1 MKKHELQT
9 PAILLDLDKL
19 EHNIQSWQAL
29 CNENGKELWPMI
41 KTHKSTAL
49 AKMQLDAG
57 ATGFL
62 CGTLD
67 ECEMVYQLGA
77 KHIMYAYPTAN
88 PVNIRRLLP
97 FAKDAELI
105 IRLDTVRAAEILNS
119 EAEKAG
125 VIVSYTVIVDMDF
138 HRFGMPADAVVDF
151 VKTLSSLK
159 NLKFRG
165 ISTHPGQVY
174 GCTTRAALE
183 EVAKLEKDTMKRAAD
198 ALAAAGFPCEIIS
211 SGSTPTFEIAIK
223 DKTLNVSHPGNYT
236 FFDNI
241 QISLGTCGEDACSL
255 RVLAT
260 VVSHPSE
267 GFYLFDAGSKCLGLD
282 QGAHTFA
289 LIAFC
294 LILKYDMR
302 TATGNAKFLNLAS
315 NCASLAVYILAG
327 TVYWKVA
334 IPAAVLNICG
344 NYAGAGVAIKK
355 GAAVIR
361 KMLIVVIVLLFIKI
375 IYDMF
380 F

>member
-223 DKTLNVSHPGNYT
+223 DKTLNVSHPGN
-236 FFDNI
+236 
-241 QISLGTCGEDACSL
+241 
-255 RVLAT
+255 
-260 VVSHPSE
+260 
-267 GFYLFDAGSKCLGLD
+267 FDAGSKCLGLD
-282 QGAHTFA
+282 QGAH
-289 LIAFC
+289 
-294 LILKYDMR
+294 
-302 TATGNAKFLNLAS
+302 GNS
-315 NCASLAVYILAG
+315 
-327 TVYWKVA
+327 
-334 IPAAVLNICG
+334 
-344 NYAGAGVAIKK
+344 AIKGFGYVVGHPELTIVGLSEEVAKVKADGTCDLQVGDQVEIIPNHSCSTANNTGWYTCVRGDEIVDFIAVDARENSKKK
-355 GAAVIR
+355 GT
-361 KMLIVVIVLLFIKI
+361 L
-375 IYDMF
+375 
-380 F
+380 

>member
-125 VIVSYTVIVDMDF
+125 VTVSYTVIVDMDF

-174 GCTTRAALE
+174 GCTTRVALE
-183 EVAKLEKDTMKRAAD
+183 EVAKLEKDTMKKAAD
-198 ALAAAGFPCEIIS
+198 SLAAAGFPCEIIS

-282 QGAHTFA
+282 QGAH
-289 LIAFC
+289 
-294 LILKYDMR
+294 
-302 TATGNAKFLNLAS
+302 GNS
-315 NCASLAVYILAG
+315 
-327 TVYWKVA
+327 
-334 IPAAVLNICG
+334 
-344 NYAGAGVAIKK
+344 AIKGFGHVVGHPELTIVGLSEEVAKVKADGTCTLQVGDRVEIIPNHSCSTANNTGWYTCVRGDEIVDFIAVDARENSKKK
-355 GAAVIR
+355 GT
-361 KMLIVVIVLLFIKI
+361 L
-375 IYDMF
+375 
-380 F
+380 

>member
-29 CNENGKELWPMI
+29 CNENGKQLWPMI

-211 SGSTPTFEIAIK
+211 SGSTPTFEIAVK

-241 QISLGTCGEDACSL
+241 QISLGTCGE
-255 RVLAT
+255 V
-260 VVSHPSE
+260 
-267 GFYLFDAGSKCLGLD
+267 
-282 QGAHTFA
+282 
-289 LIAFC
+289 
-294 LILKYDMR
+294 
-302 TATGNAKFLNLAS
+302 
-315 NCASLAVYILAG
+315 
-327 TVYWKVA
+327 
-334 IPAAVLNICG
+334 
-344 NYAGAGVAIKK
+344 KK
-355 GAAVIR
+355 KR
-361 KMLIVVIVLLFIKI
+361 KQEKR
-375 IYDMF
+375 
-380 F
+380 

>member
-19 EHNIQSWQAL
+19 EHNIQSWLAL

-282 QGAHTFA
+282 QGAH
-289 LIAFC
+289 
-294 LILKYDMR
+294 
-302 TATGNAKFLNLAS
+302 GNS
-315 NCASLAVYILAG
+315 
-327 TVYWKVA
+327 
-334 IPAAVLNICG
+334 
-344 NYAGAGVAIKK
+344 AIKGFGYVVGHPELTIVGLSEEVAKVKADGTCDLQVGDQVEIIPNHSCSTANNTGWYTCVRGDEIVDFIAVDARENSKKK
-355 GAAVIR
+355 GT
-361 KMLIVVIVLLFIKI
+361 L
-375 IYDMF
+375 
-380 F
+380 